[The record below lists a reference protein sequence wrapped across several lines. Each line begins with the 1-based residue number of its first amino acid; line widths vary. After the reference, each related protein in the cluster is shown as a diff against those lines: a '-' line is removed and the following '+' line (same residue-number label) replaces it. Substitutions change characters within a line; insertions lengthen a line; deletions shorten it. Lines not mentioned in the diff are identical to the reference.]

1 MTMLIKG
8 GLLHTM
14 TAPEPFVGDVLVKDG
29 RIAAVAEELP
39 LPEEGAGCVLEAHG
53 LTILP
58 GLTDL
63 HIHDG
68 PEVDGRVLESAQA
81 SGVTAGLIWPE
92 EEGACQVVF
101 TEERRGTNICKI
113 QPTRYTDAQLHAR
126 ILALVE
132 NGQRIACEVDSAKT
146 CRRVLHACHSSPVKM
161 LLADLHGCEDLL
173 EAVALAGCDV
183 VLGVSGSRTVQPWTM
198 VSRLTA
204 FGVRVALSCGYPHAK
219 LCHLPLC
226 AALSVRE
233 GMERQ
238 RAMRTVTEAPA
249 AILGLAEAGRIAPGC
264 RADFVIYDG
273 DPLLLAT
280 SHVMTIA
287 GGKIRH

>member
-8 GLLHTM
+8 GLLYTM
-14 TAPEPFVGDVLVKDG
+14 TAPEPHVGDVLVKDG
-29 RIAAVAEELP
+29 RIAAVAEEIP
-39 LPEEGAGCVLEAHG
+39 VPEEGAGCVLEAHG

-92 EEGACQVVF
+92 EEGACQAVF
-101 TEERRGTNICKI
+101 TGERRGTNICKI
-113 QPTRYTDAQLHAR
+113 QPARYTDAQLHAR
-126 ILALVE
+126 ILALAE
-132 NGQRIACEVDSAKT
+132 DGQRIACEVDSAKT
-146 CRRVLHACHSSPVKM
+146 CRRILQACHSSRVKM
-161 LLADLHGCEDLL
+161 LLANLHGCEDLL
-173 EAVALAGCDV
+173 EAIALAGCDV
-183 VLGVSGSRTVQPWTM
+183 VLGVSGSRAGQPWKM
-198 VSRLTA
+198 ARRLA
-204 FGVRVALSCGYPHAK
+204 ELGVRVALSCGYPHAK

-226 AALSVRE
+226 AALCVRE
-233 GMERQ
+233 GMARS
-238 RAMRTVTEAPA
+238 RALRAVTEAPA
-249 AILGLAEAGRIAPGC
+249 AILGLSEVGRIAPGC
-264 RADFVIYDG
+264 RADFAIYDG